1 MNEVKE
7 MDQREKELY
16 LIDYLLNEENHTLPT
31 SKKDFDLYRSLV
43 NQRYPYPINE
53 TYLKLEDEYLQGLHR
68 PVIQPDF
75 KGKKIL
81 LFQGDITTLKVDAIV
96 NAANNQMLGCF
107 VPGHYCID
115 NAIHTFAGMRLRLAC
130 FKMMKEQG
138 HLEPTGHAKLT
149 LAYNLPSQYIIHTVG
164 PIVQGRLTPIAIKQL
179 ENCYEN
185 CMKCA
190 YEHSIKTLAFCC
202 ISTGVF
208 GFPKEK
214 AAKIAIKTVK
224 RLQKNY
230 PIPIVFNVFDDQD
243 KQIYE
248 KILEE
253 EGIDYA

>member
-1 MNEVKE
+1 
-7 MDQREKELY
+7 
-16 LIDYLLNEENHTLPT
+16 
-31 SKKDFDLYRSLV
+31 
-43 NQRYPYPINE
+43 
-53 TYLKLEDEYLQGLHR
+53 
-68 PVIQPDF
+68 
-75 KGKKIL
+75 
-81 LFQGDITTLKVDAIV
+81 
-96 NAANNQMLGCF
+96 
-107 VPGHYCID
+107 
-115 NAIHTFAGMRLRLAC
+115 
-130 FKMMKEQG
+130 
-138 HLEPTGHAKLT
+138 
-149 LAYNLPSQYIIHTVG
+149 
-164 PIVQGRLTPIAIKQL
+164 
-179 ENCYEN
+179 
-185 CMKCA
+185 MKCA